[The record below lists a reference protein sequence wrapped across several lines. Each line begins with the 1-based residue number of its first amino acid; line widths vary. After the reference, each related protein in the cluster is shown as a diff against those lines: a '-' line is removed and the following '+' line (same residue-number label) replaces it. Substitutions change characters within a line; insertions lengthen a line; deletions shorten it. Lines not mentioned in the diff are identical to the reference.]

1 MLKVNTIKTGLW
13 WILLICAFGSQFTD
27 ATISIIASSDTS
39 NLSTKFNSY
48 RNATNLTL
56 QERCKQ
62 GLPLSIAVYPYPPY
76 VRVKPGAEL
85 DNGLRR
91 YTLTGMI
98 PELLSSLL
106 NSCCHPNTKVEFGT
120 VLPSLR
126 AAENILF
133 DKFFD
138 VVFPIYG
145 YDVIEYAFRGHVFV
159 RLFQA
164 PRVVLLVQDAHSD
177 AGKTDAL
184 ITTLGRAWPML
195 VFILV
200 IATLAS
206 MILWFLEH
214 TSNSKEFPP
223 SFFEGTWEGFWWA
236 LVTMTTVG
244 YGDRTPKSR
253 FGRVFAMLWILTG
266 VTTISIFTA
275 LVTSSLWASTTPNFR
290 LHGSVIG
297 AINGSEEYRLAAN
310 LNAEVKAFSKVEPML
325 NNLSNHVIDGAM
337 IDNYVITE
345 HLEMLTAGHMRTE
358 ETMYYPITYG
368 MTMSRDSGDFENCVN
383 WMLHN
388 YPGTRHQATARNL
401 KPLKNPADKV
411 SAQFRA
417 AEGLFFKEKTFEI
430 VTYSGMAVVGV
441 FILTG
446 VVWEYFWRRPKLTKH
461 LAPPEIDEKPRYS
474 KDDSDAQMLDSGI
487 QRRQELKRM
496 ISKYRAYQEEW
507 IRGVQEVCDERAI
520 RNTSELMN
528 Q

>member
-85 DNGLRR
+85 NNGLRR

-164 PRVVLLVQDAHSD
+164 PSVVL
-177 AGKTDAL
+177 
-184 ITTLGRAWPML
+184 
-195 VFILV
+195 
-200 IATLAS
+200 
-206 MILWFLEH
+206 LEH

-297 AINGSEEYRLAAN
+297 AINGSEEYRLAVN